1 MQMPSDAKIDSAVKK
16 MQGVIKGV
24 LYHSVKTVYEKSVI
38 STVLKVKVHGVP
50 IRETKQL
57 ELIFLLR
64 TNHTILIR
72 SFLNF
77 LFRYSIDLG
86 LLQNTI

>member
-1 MQMPSDAKIDSAVKK
+1 VKTKREIDSAVKK

-24 LYHSVKTVYEKSVI
+24 LYHSVKTVDEKSVI

-64 TNHTILIR
+64 TNHTILILF
-72 SFLNF
+72 FLNF

-86 LLQNTI
+86 LLTQK